1 MATMFL
7 KKPIKPQGIQEA
19 EQGHTHCKVGTI
31 PLTPCPSPGVA
42 AGVVG
47 VTPLPMFEAST
58 PFCSCWPFGY
68 APPVAWVLPSFSEGG
83 VSSPAPPGKDNE
95 AGEVK
100 AVACCAVDGC
110 VVSVSMLAI
119 EYLRGGAFEGQVQ

>member
-1 MATMFL
+1 MQSDRLEVQAAIKVDRGDDVSL
-7 KKPIKPQGIQEA
+7 RKPIKPQGKREA
-19 EQGHTHCKVGTI
+19 EQGDTHCKVGTI

-68 APPVAWVLPSFSEGG
+68 APPVA
-83 VSSPAPPGKDNE
+83 
-95 AGEVK
+95 
-100 AVACCAVDGC
+100 
-110 VVSVSMLAI
+110 
-119 EYLRGGAFEGQVQ
+119 

>member
-1 MATMFL
+1 MVY
-7 KKPIKPQGIQEA
+7 
-19 EQGHTHCKVGTI
+19 THCKVGTI

-47 VTPLPMFEAST
+47 VTPLPLDEAST
-58 PFCSCWPFGY
+58 PFCSCCPFWY
-68 APPVAWVLPSFSEGG
+68 APFAWGLPSFSEGG
-83 VSSPAPPGKDNE
+83 VNSPAPPGKDKE

-110 VVSVSMLAI
+110 VVRVSILAI
-119 EYLRGGAFEGQVQ
+119 EYLR